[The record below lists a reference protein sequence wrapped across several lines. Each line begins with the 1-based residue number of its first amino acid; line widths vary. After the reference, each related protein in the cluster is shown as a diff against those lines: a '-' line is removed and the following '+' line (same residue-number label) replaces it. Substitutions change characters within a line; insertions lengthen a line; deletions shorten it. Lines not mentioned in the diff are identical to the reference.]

1 MLLTSAVASPLHSA
15 PRIEL
20 FAPAIPVTH
29 SPPHVPVA
37 VYGAPSAPS
46 QIPLIS
52 PASIQHNQA
61 PALTTEISGPL
72 TQNEGSFSSPTSLPE
87 DKVPIKPPEEL
98 VHIPEGSIS
107 IPKGSN
113 QLLLPPGTRINLR
126 DSLGQ
131 FSHG

>member
-1 MLLTSAVASPLHSA
+1 MLLTSAVAFPLYST

-20 FAPAIPVTH
+20 LAPPIPITS
-29 SPPHVPVA
+29 SPPHAPA
-37 VYGAPSAPS
+37 PVYGNPIVPSEK
-46 QIPLIS
+46 PLIF
-52 PASIQHNQA
+52 PVSIQHNQA
-61 PALTTEISGPL
+61 PALNPEISGPL
-72 TQNEGSFSSPTSLPE
+72 TRKEGSFLSPTSLPE
-87 DKVPIKPPEEL
+87 DKVPIKRPEDL
-98 VHIPEGSIS
+98 IHIPEGSIS

>member
-1 MLLTSAVASPLHSA
+1 MLLTSAVASPLYST

-20 FAPAIPVTH
+20 FAPPIPITYT
-29 SPPHVPVA
+29 PPHVPVP
-37 VYGAPSAPS
+37 VYGAPIVPS
-46 QIPLIS
+46 EKQIIS
-52 PASIQHNQA
+52 PASIQNEQA
-61 PALTTEISGPL
+61 PAVNPEISRPP
-72 TQNEGSFSSPTSLPE
+72 TQKEGSFSSPTSSPE
-87 DKVPIKPPEEL
+87 DKVPLQPSEEL
-98 VHIPEGSIS
+98 IHIPEDSIS

>member
-1 MLLTSAVASPLHSA
+1 MLLTSGVASPLYST

-20 FAPAIPVTH
+20 FAPPIPITY
-29 SPPHVPVA
+29 SPPHVPA
-37 VYGAPSAPS
+37 PIYGTPIVPSEKPF
-46 QIPLIS
+46 IS
-52 PASIQHNQA
+52 PVFIQHNQA
-61 PALTTEISGPL
+61 PALNPKISGPP
-72 TQNEGSFSSPTSLPE
+72 TQNEGSFLSPTSLSE
-87 DKVPIKPPEEL
+87 DEVPIKPPEDL
-98 VHIPEGSIS
+98 IHIPEGSIS

>member
-1 MLLTSAVASPLHSA
+1 MLLTSAVASPLYST

-20 FAPAIPVTH
+20 LAPPIPITH
-29 SPPHVPVA
+29 SAPHVPA
-37 VYGAPSAPS
+37 PVYGTPIVPSEK
-46 QIPLIS
+46 PLIS
-52 PASIQHNQA
+52 PVSIQHSQA
-61 PALTTEISGPL
+61 PALNPEISGPL
-72 TQNEGSFSSPTSLPE
+72 TQNEGSFLSPTSLPE
-87 DKVPIKPPEEL
+87 DKVPIKPPEDL

-113 QLLLPPGTRINLR
+113 QLLLPPGTRIDLR